1 MKKTFLAIALAMM
14 SILFVG
20 CEKAVEP
27 DRGVAQLIIGKWIT
41 AESNGKSLPTNEKV
55 VYDFVSST
63 EAYVSL
69 SFQDN
74 KRAGTPWRDR
84 QKAVVEIIG
93 NDVTLTHNPE
103 PGTNV
108 TVGLHVEVLTNSA
121 MVAKRTVTIR
131 KDGGLVSSVEGIIR
145 CEKLDVDYST
155 KIVGLWE
162 GKMTSEQSA
171 YDDGQMHRWAFLDD
185 GSFVYFVQNEKG
197 LWEPGDDTLNEYF
210 VAGNLLCT
218 RWVENGTE
226 YREWWEIATASDK
239 SMVWIGLRENADGSQ
254 YTAAFSMDKIS
265 FPTQAEVEAAIRGK
279 WMNVE
284 VDGVTSLTDEKSVT
298 TILTLDRGAISAS
311 VYGMPGMETVW
322 SQLEEV
328 DVEIQDNLVTLINH
342 PDEKSVFTAELFI
355 TSINAQEMQA
365 IVTLTLT
372 ENGMVVGSGTSN
384 VLYEK
389 VAERFGK
396 AIVGVWEGRMTEG
409 KSAYDDGEYHRWEYL
424 EDGTFNFYRKVGD
437 KGSWEKV
444 DDEFAEYFVDG
455 RLLCTRWQ
463 NVGAEEHRE
472 WWEIR
477 SIENDTMIWTALRED
492 EVGNRYVASFAMTK
506 LNFPSKAE
514 IEKNITGK
522 WITQQIEGD
531 IALTNDKVV
540 FTMPSKTVAFISASL
555 DNIPG
560 ESDWVFQRE
569 YEMSIENNIITL
581 VHEAAD
587 GHTKIIDEIFVFD
600 INDQEMECLLK
611 RKVTFDDEVTN
622 TYPPVELMLVKQ
634 PKTRYASYILGT
646 WEGRVTSDRSAYD
659 DGQMHRW
666 EFKGSSYVYY
676 VKDGD
681 NWVPSSNTQNE
692 YFVDGNMLCMRWV
705 DNGVEYR
712 EWWEIM
718 SLDNESMIWGALRQD
733 EPGDLYAAS
742 FAMTKVA
749 PYVY

>member
-1 MKKTFLAIALAMM
+1 MKKTFLAIALAMI
-14 SILFVG
+14 SVLFVG
-20 CEKAVEP
+20 CNKEVEP
-27 DRGVAQLIIGKWIT
+27 DRGVAQKIIGKWIT
-41 AESNGKSLPTNEKV
+41 AESNGKPLPTNEKV
-55 VYDFVSST
+55 VLDFVSAT

-74 KRAGTPWRDR
+74 KRKGTPWNDR

-93 NDVTLTHNPE
+93 NDVTLTNSPE
-103 PGTNV
+103 PGTTV
-108 TVGLHVEVLTNSA
+108 IVGLHVEVLTNSA

-131 KDGGLVSSVEGIIR
+131 KDGGLVKSDEDIVR

-171 YDDGQMHRWAFLDD
+171 HDDGQVHRWAFQED
-185 GSFVYFVQNEKG
+185 GTFLYFVRNDKG
-197 LWEPGDDTLNEYF
+197 IWEPSDDTLNEYF

-239 SMVWIGLRENADGSQ
+239 SMVWIGLRENADGSR
-254 YTAAFSMDKIS
+254 YSAAFSMDKIS

-284 VDGVTSLTDEKSVT
+284 VDGVASLTDEKSVT
-298 TILTLDRGAISAS
+298 TILTLDRGAVSAS

-342 PDEKSVFTAELFI
+342 PDANSVFTAELFI

-372 ENGMVVGSGTSN
+372 ENGKVVGSGTSS

-389 VAERFGK
+389 VTERFGK

-437 KGSWEKV
+437 TGSWEKV
-444 DDEFAEYFVDG
+444 ADEFAEYFVDG

-463 NVGAEEHRE
+463 NVGAEECRE

-522 WITQQIEGD
+522 WITQKIEGD

-555 DNIPG
+555 ENIPG

-569 YEMSIENNIITL
+569 YAMSIENNIITL

-587 GHTKIIDEIFVFD
+587 GHTKIIDELFVFD
-600 INDQEMECLLK
+600 INNQEMECLLK
-611 RKVTFDDEVTN
+611 RKLTYDDEVTQ

-634 PKTRYASYILGT
+634 PKTKYASYILGT
-646 WEGRVTSDRSAYD
+646 WEGRITSDRSAYD

-666 EFKGSSYVYY
+666 QFNGSTYVYY

-681 NWVPSSNTQNE
+681 NWVPSSDTLNE
-692 YFVDGNMLCMRWV
+692 YFVDGSMLCTRWTE
-705 DNGVEYR
+705 NGVEYR

-733 EPGDLYAAS
+733 DTGDLYTAS

>member
-389 VAERFGK
+389 VTERFGK

-733 EPGDLYAAS
+733 ETGDLYAAS

>member
-41 AESNGKSLPTNEKV
+41 AESNGKPLPTNEKV
-55 VYDFVSST
+55 VLDFVSAT

-74 KRAGTPWRDR
+74 KRKGTPWNDR

-93 NDVTLTHNPE
+93 NDVTLTHSPE
-103 PGTNV
+103 PGMNV
-108 TVGLHVEVLTNSA
+108 TIGLHVEVLTNSA

-131 KDGGLVSSVEGIIR
+131 KDGGLVKSDEDIVR

-171 YDDGQMHRWAFLDD
+171 HDDGQVHRWAFQED
-185 GSFVYFVQNEKG
+185 GTFLYFVRNDKG
-197 LWEPGDDTLNEYF
+197 IWEPSDDTLNEYF

-226 YREWWEIATASDK
+226 YREWWEIATASDQ
-239 SMVWIGLRENADGSQ
+239 SMIWIGLREKEDGSR
-254 YTAAFSMDKIS
+254 YSAAFSMDKIS

-284 VDGVTSLTDEKSVT
+284 VDGVASLTDEKSVT

-328 DVEIQDNLVTLINH
+328 DVEISDNLVTLINH

-372 ENGMVVGSGTSN
+372 ENGKVVGSGTSN

-389 VAERFGK
+389 VTERFGK

-437 KGSWEKV
+437 TGSWEKV
-444 DDEFAEYFVDG
+444 ADEFAEYFVDG

-463 NVGAEEHRE
+463 NVGAEECRE

-506 LNFPSKAE
+506 LNFPSKTE

-522 WITQQIEGD
+522 WITQKIEGD

-555 DNIPG
+555 ENIPG
-560 ESDWVFQRE
+560 ESEWVFQRE
-569 YEMSIENNIITL
+569 YAMSIENNIITL
-581 VHEAAD
+581 VHKATD
-587 GHTKIIDEIFVFD
+587 GHTKIIDELFVFD
-600 INDQEMECLLK
+600 INNQEMECLLK
-611 RKVTFDDEVTN
+611 RKLTYDDEVTQ

-634 PKTRYASYILGT
+634 PKTKYASYILGT
-646 WEGRVTSDRSAYD
+646 WEGRITSDRSAYD

-666 EFKGSSYVYY
+666 QFNGSTYVYY

-681 NWVPSSNTQNE
+681 NWVPSSDTLNE
-692 YFVDGNMLCMRWV
+692 YFVDGSMLCTRWTE
-705 DNGVEYR
+705 NGVEYR

-733 EPGDLYAAS
+733 DTGDLYTAS

>member
-14 SILFVG
+14 SVLFVG

-27 DRGVAQLIIGKWIT
+27 DRGVAQKIIGKWIT
-41 AESNGKSLPTNEKV
+41 AESDGKPLPTNKKI
-55 VYDFVSST
+55 VYDFVSAT
-63 EAYVSL
+63 KAYVSL
-69 SFQDN
+69 SFTDPSN
-74 KRAGTPWRDR
+74 GSAPWTDR
-84 QKAVVEIIG
+84 SEALVEIIG
-93 NDVTLTHNPE
+93 NDVTLTHSPE
-103 PGTNV
+103 PGT
-108 TVGLHVEVLTNSA
+108 TVIVELHVEVLTNSA

-131 KDGGLVSSVEGIIR
+131 KDGGLVKSDEDIVR

-171 YDDGQMHRWAFLDD
+171 HDDGQMHRWAFLDD
-185 GSFVYFVQNEKG
+185 GSFMYFVQNEKG

-218 RWVENGTE
+218 RWVENGKE

-265 FPTQAEVEAAIRGK
+265 FPTQAEVEAVIRGK

-284 VDGVTSLTDEKSVT
+284 VDGVASLTDEKSVT

-328 DVEIQDNLVTLINH
+328 DVEISDNLVTLINH

-372 ENGMVVGSGTSN
+372 ENGKVVGSGTSN

-389 VAERFGK
+389 VTERFGK

-437 KGSWEKV
+437 TGSWEKV
-444 DDEFAEYFVDG
+444 ADEFAEYFVDG

-463 NVGAEEHRE
+463 NVGAEECRE

-522 WITQQIEGD
+522 WITQKIEGD

-555 DNIPG
+555 ENIPG

-569 YEMSIENNIITL
+569 YAMSIENNIITL
-581 VHEAAD
+581 VHKATD
-587 GHTKIIDEIFVFD
+587 GHTKIIDELFVFD
-600 INDQEMECLLK
+600 INNQEMECLLK
-611 RKVTFDDEVTN
+611 RKLTYDDEVTQ

-634 PKTRYASYILGT
+634 PKTKYASYILGT
-646 WEGRVTSDRSAYD
+646 WEGRITSDRSAYD

-666 EFKGSSYVYY
+666 QFNGSTYVYY

-681 NWVPSSNTQNE
+681 NWVPSSDTLNE
-692 YFVDGNMLCMRWV
+692 YFVDGSMLCTRWTE
-705 DNGVEYR
+705 NGVEYR

-733 EPGDLYAAS
+733 DTGDLYTAS

>member
-1 MKKTFLAIALAMM
+1 MRKLYLAIAVAMM
-14 SILFVG
+14 GILFAG
-20 CEKAVEP
+20 CNKDVEP
-27 DRGVAQLIIGKWIT
+27 DRGVAQKIIGKWIT
-41 AESNGKSLPTNEKV
+41 ADSNGKALPTNEKV
-55 VYDFVSST
+55 VFDFISTT

-69 SFQDN
+69 SFKDETR
-74 KRAGTPWRDR
+74 KGAPWKNRE
-84 QKAVVEIIG
+84 KSAVEIFG
-93 NDVTLTHNPE
+93 NDVTLTQNSD
-103 PGTNV
+103 GR
-108 TVGLHVEVLTNSA
+108 TVVVELHIENISDAFLI
-121 MVAKRTVTIR
+121 AKRTVTIR
-131 KDGGLVSSVEGIIR
+131 REGGLVKSEEDIIR
-145 CEKLDVDYST
+145 CVKLDEDFST
-155 KIVGLWE
+155 KILGIWE
-162 GKMTSEQSA
+162 GRMTSEKSA
-171 YDDGQMHRWAFLDD
+171 YDDGQEHRWEFKDD
-185 GSFVYFVQNEKG
+185 GTFVYFVRNEAG
-197 LWEPGDDTLNEYF
+197 IWEPGDDTLNEYF

-218 RWVENGTE
+218 RWIENGVEN
-226 YREWWEIATASDK
+226 REWWEIATMNDK
-239 SMVWIGLRENADGSQ
+239 AMIWIALREEKDGSQ
-254 YTAAFSMDKIS
+254 YTAAFSMEKIS

-284 VDGVTSLTDEKSVT
+284 VDGVASLTDEKSVT

-437 KGSWEKV
+437 TGSWEKV

-463 NVGAEEHRE
+463 NVGAEECRE

-600 INDQEMECLLK
+600 INNQEMECLLK
-611 RKVTFDDEVTN
+611 RKVTFDDEVTK

-646 WEGRVTSDRSAYD
+646 WEGRITSDRSAYD

-666 EFKGSSYVYY
+666 QFNGSTYVYY

-681 NWVPSSNTQNE
+681 NWVPSSDTLNE
-692 YFVDGNMLCMRWV
+692 YFVDGSMLCTRWTE
-705 DNGVEYR
+705 NGVEYR

-733 EPGDLYAAS
+733 DTGDLYTAS

>member
-1 MKKTFLAIALAMM
+1 MRKLFLVIAVAMM
-14 SILFVG
+14 GILFAG
-20 CEKAVEP
+20 CNKDVEP
-27 DRGVAQLIIGKWIT
+27 DRGVAQKIIGKWIT
-41 AESNGKSLPTNEKV
+41 AESDGKPLPTNEKV
-55 VYDFVSST
+55 VLDFVSAT

-74 KRAGTPWRDR
+74 KRKGTPWNDR

-93 NDVTLTHNPE
+93 NDVTLTNSPE
-103 PGTNV
+103 PGTTV
-108 TVGLHVEVLTNSA
+108 IVGLHVEVLTNSA

-131 KDGGLVSSVEGIIR
+131 KDGGLVKSDEDIVR

-171 YDDGQMHRWAFLDD
+171 HDDGQVHRWAFQENGTFL
-185 GSFVYFVQNEKG
+185 YFVRNDKG
-197 LWEPGDDTLNEYF
+197 IWEPSDDTLNEYF

-284 VDGVTSLTDEKSVT
+284 VDGVASLTDEKSVT

-328 DVEIQDNLVTLINH
+328 DVEISDNLVTLINH

-372 ENGMVVGSGTSN
+372 ENGKVVGSGTSN

-389 VAERFGK
+389 VTERFGK

-437 KGSWEKV
+437 TGSWEKV
-444 DDEFAEYFVDG
+444 ADEFAEYFVDG

-463 NVGAEEHRE
+463 NVGAEECRE

-506 LNFPSKAE
+506 LNFPSKTE

-522 WITQQIEGD
+522 WITQKIEGD

-555 DNIPG
+555 ENIPG
-560 ESDWVFQRE
+560 ESEWVFQRE
-569 YEMSIENNIITL
+569 YAMSIENNIITL

-587 GHTKIIDEIFVFD
+587 GHTKIIDELFVFD
-600 INDQEMECLLK
+600 INNQEMECLLK
-611 RKVTFDDEVTN
+611 RKLTYDDEVTQ

-634 PKTRYASYILGT
+634 PKTKYASYILGT
-646 WEGRVTSDRSAYD
+646 WEGRITSDRSAYD

-666 EFKGSSYVYY
+666 QFNGSTYVYY

-681 NWVPSSNTQNE
+681 NWVPSSDTLNE
-692 YFVDGNMLCMRWV
+692 YFVDGSMLCTRWTE
-705 DNGVEYR
+705 NGVEYR

-733 EPGDLYAAS
+733 DTGDLYTAS

>member
-1 MKKTFLAIALAMM
+1 MKKTFLAIALAMI
-14 SILFVG
+14 SVLFVG
-20 CEKAVEP
+20 CNKEVEP
-27 DRGVAQLIIGKWIT
+27 DRGVAQKIIGKWIT
-41 AESNGKSLPTNEKV
+41 AESNGKPLPTNEKV
-55 VYDFVSST
+55 VLDFVSAT

-74 KRAGTPWRDR
+74 KRKGTPWNDR

-93 NDVTLTHNPE
+93 NDVTLTNSPE
-103 PGTNV
+103 PGTTV
-108 TVGLHVEVLTNSA
+108 IVGLHVEVLTNSA

-131 KDGGLVSSVEGIIR
+131 KDGGLVKSDEDIVR

-171 YDDGQMHRWAFLDD
+171 HDDGQVHRWAFQED
-185 GSFVYFVQNEKG
+185 GTFLYFVRNDKG
-197 LWEPGDDTLNEYF
+197 IWEPSDDTLNEYF

-239 SMVWIGLRENADGSQ
+239 SMVWIGLRENADGSR
-254 YTAAFSMDKIS
+254 YSAAFSMDKIS

-284 VDGVTSLTDEKSVT
+284 VDGVASLTDEKSVT
-298 TILTLDRGAISAS
+298 TILTLDRGAVSAS

-342 PDEKSVFTAELFI
+342 PDANSVFTAELFI

-372 ENGMVVGSGTSN
+372 ENGKVVGSGTSN

-389 VAERFGK
+389 VTERFGK

-437 KGSWEKV
+437 TGSWEKV
-444 DDEFAEYFVDG
+444 ADEFAEYFVDG

-463 NVGAEEHRE
+463 NVGAEECRE

-506 LNFPSKAE
+506 LNFPSKTE

-522 WITQQIEGD
+522 WITQKIEGD

-555 DNIPG
+555 ENIPG

-581 VHEAAD
+581 VHKATD
-587 GHTKIIDEIFVFD
+587 GHTKIIDELFVFD
-600 INDQEMECLLK
+600 INNQEMECLLK
-611 RKVTFDDEVTN
+611 RKLTYDDEVTQ

-634 PKTRYASYILGT
+634 PKTKYASYILGT
-646 WEGRVTSDRSAYD
+646 WEGRITSDRSAYD

-666 EFKGSSYVYY
+666 QFNGSTYVYY

-681 NWVPSSNTQNE
+681 NWVPSSDTLNE
-692 YFVDGNMLCMRWV
+692 YFVDGSMLCTRWTE
-705 DNGVEYR
+705 NGVEYR

-733 EPGDLYAAS
+733 DTGDLYTAS

>member
-733 EPGDLYAAS
+733 ETGDLYAAS

>member
-1 MKKTFLAIALAMM
+1 MRKLFLAIAVAMM
-14 SILFVG
+14 GILFAG
-20 CEKAVEP
+20 CNKDVEP
-27 DRGVAQLIIGKWIT
+27 DWGVAQKIIGKWIT
-41 AESNGKSLPTNEKV
+41 AESDGKPLPTNEKV
-55 VYDFVSST
+55 VLDFVSAT

-74 KRAGTPWRDR
+74 KRKGTPWNDR

-93 NDVTLTHNPE
+93 NDVTLTHSPE

-108 TVGLHVEVLTNSA
+108 TIGLHVEVLTNSA

-131 KDGGLVSSVEGIIR
+131 KDGGLVKSDEDIVR

-171 YDDGQMHRWAFLDD
+171 HDDGQVHRWAFQED
-185 GSFVYFVQNEKG
+185 GTFLYFVRNDKG
-197 LWEPGDDTLNEYF
+197 IWEPSDDTLNEYF

-226 YREWWEIATASDK
+226 YREWWEIATASDQ
-239 SMVWIGLRENADGSQ
+239 SMIWIGLREKEDGSR
-254 YTAAFSMDKIS
+254 YSAAFSMDKIS

-284 VDGVTSLTDEKSVT
+284 VDGVASLTDEKSVT

-328 DVEIQDNLVTLINH
+328 DVAIKDNVVTLINH
-342 PDEKSVFTAELFI
+342 PDANSVFTAELFI
-355 TSINAQEMQA
+355 ISINEKEMHA
-365 IVTLTLT
+365 NVTLTLT
-372 ENGMVVGSGTSN
+372 QNGKVVGSGTSH

-389 VAERFGK
+389 VTERFGK
-396 AIVGVWEGRMTEG
+396 AIVGIWEGRMTEG

-437 KGSWEKV
+437 TGSWEKV
-444 DDEFAEYFVDG
+444 ADEFAEYFVDG

-463 NVGAEEHRE
+463 NVGAEECRE

-569 YEMSIENNIITL
+569 YKMSIENNIITL

-600 INDQEMECLLK
+600 INAQEMECLLK
-611 RKVTFDDEVTN
+611 RKLTYDDEVTQ

-634 PKTRYASYILGT
+634 PKTKYASYILGT

-666 EFKGSSYVYY
+666 EFNGSSYVYY
-676 VKDGD
+676 VKDGN
-681 NWVPSSNTQNE
+681 NWVPSSNTKNE

-733 EPGDLYAAS
+733 DTGDLYTSS

>member
-14 SILFVG
+14 SVLFVG
-20 CEKAVEP
+20 CNKEVEP
-27 DRGVAQLIIGKWIT
+27 DRGVAQKIIGKWIT
-41 AESNGKSLPTNEKV
+41 AESDGKPLPTNEKV
-55 VYDFVSST
+55 VLDFVSAT

-74 KRAGTPWRDR
+74 KRKGTPWNDR

-93 NDVTLTHNPE
+93 NDVTLTHSPE

-108 TVGLHVEVLTNSA
+108 TIGLHVEVLTNSA

-131 KDGGLVSSVEGIIR
+131 KDGGLVKSDEDIVR
-145 CEKLDVDYST
+145 CEKLEVDYCT
-155 KIVGLWE
+155 KILGLWE

-185 GSFVYFVQNEKG
+185 GSFMYFVQNEKG

-218 RWVENGTE
+218 RWVENGKE

-284 VDGVTSLTDEKSVT
+284 VDGVASLTDEKSVT

-328 DVEIQDNLVTLINH
+328 DVEISDNLVTLINH
-342 PDEKSVFTAELFI
+342 PDANSVFTTELFI

-372 ENGMVVGSGTSN
+372 ENGKVVGSGTSH

-389 VAERFGK
+389 VTERFGK
-396 AIVGVWEGRMTEG
+396 AIVGIWEGRMTEG

-437 KGSWEKV
+437 TGSWEKV

-463 NVGAEEHRE
+463 NVGAEECRE

-522 WITQQIEGD
+522 WITQKIEGD
-531 IALTNDKVV
+531 IALTNEKVV

-555 DNIPG
+555 ENIPG
-560 ESDWVFQRE
+560 ESEWVFQRE
-569 YEMSIENNIITL
+569 YAMSIENNIITL
-581 VHEAAD
+581 VHKATD
-587 GHTKIIDEIFVFD
+587 GHTKIIDELFVFD
-600 INDQEMECLLK
+600 INNQEMECLLK
-611 RKVTFDDEVTN
+611 RKLTYDDEVTQ
-622 TYPPVELMLVKQ
+622 TYPPVEFMLVKQ
-634 PKTRYASYILGT
+634 PKTKYASYILGT
-646 WEGRVTSDRSAYD
+646 WEGRITSDRSAYD

-666 EFKGSSYVYY
+666 QFNGSTYVYY

-681 NWVPSSNTQNE
+681 NWVPSSDTLNE
-692 YFVDGNMLCMRWV
+692 YFVDGSMLCTRWTE
-705 DNGVEYR
+705 NGVEYR

-718 SLDNESMIWGALRQD
+718 SLDDQTMIWGALRQD
-733 EPGDLYAAS
+733 DTGDLYTAS